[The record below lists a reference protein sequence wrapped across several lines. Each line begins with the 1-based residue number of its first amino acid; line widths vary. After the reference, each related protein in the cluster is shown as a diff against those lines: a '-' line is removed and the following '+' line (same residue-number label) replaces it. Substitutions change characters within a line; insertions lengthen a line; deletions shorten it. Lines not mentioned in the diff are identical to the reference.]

1 MNLEI
6 ITPEKSIYKGTVKSV
21 RVPGRKGSFQILKDH
36 APLISTLGKG
46 LVSIHTY
53 DQQILEY
60 EIDGGVI
67 EVKANTI
74 MLLAESILN
83 QPA

>member
-1 MNLEI
+1 VNLEI
-6 ITPEKSIYKGTVKSV
+6 ITPEKSIYKGTIQSI

-46 LVSIHTY
+46 LVSINTY
-53 DQQILEY
+53 DKQMLEY

-83 QPA
+83 QPV